1 MRTSPAQANLSC
13 VHPGPA
19 RSSIESLGTLS
30 TDKGATLDELT
41 RATGWL
47 PHTARAALTG
57 LRKRGYDVRL
67 VRGGGETASV
77 YRLTT
82 VPAGGAR

>member
-1 MRTSPAQANLSC
+1 MRTLPAQANLSN
-13 VHPGPA
+13 VRHAPA
-19 RSSIESLGTLS
+19 RSSIEFSGRCRPTTARRS
-30 TDKGATLDELT
+30 TNST

-67 VRGGGETASV
+67 VRGASETASV

-82 VPAGGAR
+82 PAAGGAR